1 MTRYTAEQKELAL
14 KRMEEIGVPKTFK
27 EMGISV
33 QTLYQWKSAQAK
45 DAQPKAAQPKA
56 AKKPVSKGAKKA
68 VKSKKPVAKEE
79 DAMAVVEAAAVVEA
93 EPIAVEPVAVEPVA
107 VETEDACIQ
116 EARLLLN
123 DDNYLSDKVAQ
134 LENEVAKLGE
144 QNLKLKKALAALIG

>member
-14 KRMEEIGVPKTFK
+14 KRMEEIGVPKTF
-27 EMGISV
+27 EETGISV
-33 QTLYQWKSAQAK
+33 QTLYKWKSAQAK
-45 DAQPKAAQPKA
+45 DTQPKDAQPKA

>member
-1 MTRYTAEQKELAL
+1 
-14 KRMEEIGVPKTFK
+14 
-27 EMGISV
+27 
-33 QTLYQWKSAQAK
+33 
-45 DAQPKAAQPKA
+45 
-56 AKKPVSKGAKKA
+56 KKPVSKGAKKA